1 MFYVLALIINNLYN
15 FFFVK
20 TKKTKI
26 REIFKI
32 IYKIHVNHQYIF
44 SMLLISDN
52 CPNKPKPN
60 TDNES
65 TDIKNETNH
74 DG

>member
-1 MFYVLALIINNLYN
+1 
-15 FFFVK
+15 
-20 TKKTKI
+20 
-26 REIFKI
+26 
-32 IYKIHVNHQYIF
+32 
-44 SMLLISDN
+44 MLLISDN